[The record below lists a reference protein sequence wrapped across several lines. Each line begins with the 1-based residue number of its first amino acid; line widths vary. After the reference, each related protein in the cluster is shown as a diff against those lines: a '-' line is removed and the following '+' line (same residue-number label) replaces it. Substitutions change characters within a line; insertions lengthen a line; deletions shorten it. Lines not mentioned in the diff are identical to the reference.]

1 MEVVVVWLLLSAIA
15 AGLAHSKGRS
25 AVGVFFLSIFLTPLV
40 GLITAAMMSRGEALD
55 RFAAMT
61 GESSTHRICPRCS
74 ELVRHAAAACPHCG
88 SAISALT
95 DNAEE
100 ARTRR
105 LAEALSRTPRT

>member
-15 AGLAHSKGRS
+15 AWLAHSKGRS

-40 GLITAAMMSRGEALD
+40 GLITAAMLSRREALD

-61 GESSTHRICPRCS
+61 GESSTHRLCPSCA
-74 ELVRHAAAACPHCG
+74 ELVRHAASTCPHCG
-88 SAISALT
+88 STIGAAS
-95 DNAEE
+95 DNTEE

-105 LAEALSRTPRT
+105 LAEALARLPRT